1 MGNGKCLRGIKW
13 HLRLEFWKVLKKKK
27 KTENEEAE
35 KDWSLEIVGS
45 TAMQTMCVRSLG
57 RKDPLEEEVATDSS
71 FLA

>member
-13 HLRLEFWKVLKKKK
+13 HLRPEFWKVLKKK

-45 TAMQTMCVRSLG
+45 TAMQTMCV
-57 RKDPLEEEVATDSS
+57 
-71 FLA
+71 

>member
-13 HLRLEFWKVLKKKK
+13 YLRPEFWKVLK

-35 KDWSLEIVGS
+35 KDWSLETVGS

-57 RKDPLEEEVATDSS
+57 RKDPLEEEVATDSR